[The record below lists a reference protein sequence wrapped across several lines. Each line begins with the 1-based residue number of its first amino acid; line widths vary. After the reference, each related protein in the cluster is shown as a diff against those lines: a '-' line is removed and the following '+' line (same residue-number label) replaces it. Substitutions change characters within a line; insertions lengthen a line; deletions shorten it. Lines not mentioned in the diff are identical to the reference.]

1 MDALKRFLNRRP
13 ITASKAIP
21 LKLNLEALRHLESRL
36 QNNKKVNPDEIQEL
50 ISRPLT
56 FFRTPYEH

>member
-1 MDALKRFLNRRP
+1 MDDLKTLLNRRP
-13 ITASKAIP
+13 MTASKSMS
-21 LKLNLEALRHLESRL
+21 LKLNLEALRHLENSL
-36 QNNKKVNPDEIQEL
+36 QNNKKVMDEIQDL